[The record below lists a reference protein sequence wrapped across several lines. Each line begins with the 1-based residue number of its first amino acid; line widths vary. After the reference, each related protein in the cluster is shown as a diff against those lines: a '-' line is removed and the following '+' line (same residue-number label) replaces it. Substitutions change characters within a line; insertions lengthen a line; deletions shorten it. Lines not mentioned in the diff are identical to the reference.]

1 MSFLKVFS
9 LHGRESAYFTLAVL
23 LFIASFLLLPTT
35 KMVNNVYYVFLA
47 LPALG
52 ALIGRRA
59 RGLRWAPD
67 LVLWAVLI
75 AWFVVVGIWSG
86 GVQHFKHV
94 LYVALFVLLV
104 RVFAD
109 PTIFRKPVFARG
121 LFWILAIYVLG
132 SAVIYWT
139 IGRYAPGERV
149 LWLPA
154 RMTGPI
160 YTSMW
165 LACCFALA
173 LPVWL
178 REHRRLE
185 MAAALVVS
193 VFCMAYVLQSRSGLV
208 GLALLLVLSGAAVV
222 WRRSLHP
229 FLLIGA
235 AAGIAGAGL
244 LVVSQVPELASLF
257 QRADSGRL
265 ELWSI
270 LFADW
275 IACGV
280 WTGCGMDHV
289 IHRQLSIGIPI
300 PHPHS
305 IFLALGLYS
314 GAVALVIFL
323 ALMLTLLRSA
333 WIRRDPWGLYLLMAL
348 VMLNFDGT
356 KLIGNPDELWLL
368 VLLPAALIGNNG
380 PQPNSARAA
389 RHPQS
394 VEPVSDVRPS
404 RSQ

>member
-1 MSFLKVFS
+1 MRGAAVRFLDGFS
-9 LHGRESAYFTLAVL
+9 RDGRETAYFTFALL

-47 LPALG
+47 LPALVTVV
-52 ALIGRRA
+52 GRRG

-67 LVLWAVLI
+67 LLLWTLLI
-75 AWFVVVGIWSG
+75 AWFAVVGIWSG
-86 GVQHFKHV
+86 DGQHFKHV

-109 PTIFRKPVFARG
+109 PTVFRTPVFARG

-132 SAVIYWT
+132 SAVIYW
-139 IGRYAPGERV
+139 IVGRYAVGERV
-149 LWLPA
+149 VWLPA

-178 REHRRLE
+178 RERRRLE
-185 MAAALVVS
+185 LAAALAVS

-208 GLALLLVLSGAAVV
+208 GLSLLLVLTAGAAV
-222 WRRSLHP
+222 WRRSVHP
-229 FLLIGA
+229 FLLTGV
-235 AAGIAGAGL
+235 AAGIAGVAVLAGG
-244 LVVSQVPELASLF
+244 QVPELVSLF

-275 IACGV
+275 MACGV

-289 IHRQLSIGIPI
+289 IDRQLSIGIPI

-314 GAVALVIFL
+314 GLIALVIFL
-323 ALMLTLLRSA
+323 ALMLTLLRDA
-333 WIRRDPWGLYLLMAL
+333 WVRRDPWGLYLLTAL

-356 KLIGNPDELWLL
+356 KLVGNPDELWLL
-368 VLLPAALIGNNG
+368 VLLPAALIGNRRE
-380 PQPNSARAA
+380 RAA
-389 RHPQS
+389 PA
-394 VEPVSDVRPS
+394 
-404 RSQ
+404 